1 VNEACRHATPVE
13 EVATVHDEVDLLVEG
28 RVEDAFE
35 VRKEVVTS
43 AAALNAR
50 PLGQIETEMRVG

>member
-1 VNEACRHATPVE
+1 M
-13 EVATVHDEVDLLVEG
+13 HDEVDLLVEG